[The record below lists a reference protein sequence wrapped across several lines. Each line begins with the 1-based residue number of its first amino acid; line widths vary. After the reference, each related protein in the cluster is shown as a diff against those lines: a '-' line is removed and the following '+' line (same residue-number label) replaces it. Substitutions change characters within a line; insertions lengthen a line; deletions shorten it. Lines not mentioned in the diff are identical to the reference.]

1 MNRLR
6 SYLLTASLLVPLSAL
21 APAQQVTGSG
31 KPNSVPLW
39 TGTANPSTT
48 QGNSSISENPTTKAI
63 TIGGGLQVN
72 GNLSAN
78 QLSGPLATLLYHASF
93 QGASQSTSGNF
104 SGITASDG
112 VVFIQAG
119 NALGSTANLQSDSF
133 DTASALSPNKSG
145 SFLSLRLKALNTPVT
160 SDAAAYFVA
169 GGDVQG
175 TPVRNG
181 FGFKYVGGIGLHGV
195 SIRDGN
201 ESVVNLGITL
211 GTTTTDPP
219 VDLVAILRANSV
231 QFFVNGMLKGMVT
244 TNLPSSSDSVY
255 ELRLINGTSA
265 MQLSTWAVSYLTVG
279 FPSQGAPL
287 PGTF

>member
-1 MNRLR
+1 MNRFT
-6 SYLLTASLLVPLSAL
+6 SYLLATSLLVPLSAL

-39 TGTANPSTT
+39 TGATNPTTT
-48 QGNSSISENPTTKAI
+48 QSNSSISENPTTKAI
-63 TIGGGLQVN
+63 TID

-78 QLSGPLATLLYHASF
+78 QLSGPLGTLLYHASF
-93 QGASQSTSGNF
+93 QGASPNTNGNF
-104 SGITASDG
+104 SGITVSDG
-112 VVFIQAG
+112 VVLIQAG

-133 DTASALSPNKSG
+133 DTTSALSPNKPG

-169 GGDVQG
+169 GGDAEG

-195 SIRDGN
+195 SIKDGT

-211 GTTTTDPP
+211 GTTTTAPP
-219 VDLVAILRANSV
+219 VDLVAIVRVNSV
-231 QFFVNGMLKGMVT
+231 QFFVNGLLKGTVT
-244 TNLPSSSDSVY
+244 TNLPSSSDTVY
-255 ELRLINGTSA
+255 ELRLVNGSSA

-279 FPSQGAPL
+279 FPSHGAPL
-287 PGTF
+287 TGTF